1 METLA
6 ALRQHRWEVGGMD
19 LWSWQPEQAVLGCST
34 ISSYLRDVL
43 CVLQIISVVLH
54 EPSVDSELQS
64 GCAASV
70 LAGG

>member
-6 ALRQHRWEVGGMD
+6 ALRQHRWEVDGMD
-19 LWSWQPEQAVLGCST
+19 LWYWQPEQAVLGCSA
-34 ISSYLRDVL
+34 IFSYLREVL
-43 CVLQIISVVLH
+43 CIFQIISVILH

-64 GCAASV
+64 GRAASV